1 MNWQVQLITI
11 YLYVCKPYQESLWVY
26 GSRHSH
32 PVDLRF
38 TEEAAA
44 LTQKERLIVLAGLTL
59 KTLTKTSSVMAAGYE
74 VSITMG
80 CGLSVK
86 ARLRYSVSQ
95 SGIKRLLKRS
105 RRLRQK
111 RTAALKQT
119 ATTGLDLIHQKSQ
132 QHQMHQHRGEVL
144 IAMTKVMLEVI
155 ALVFQGIK
163 GLVFDAPS
171 RSTRPHHSPV

>member
-1 MNWQVQLITI
+1 
-11 YLYVCKPYQESLWVY
+11 
-26 GSRHSH
+26 
-32 PVDLRF
+32 
-38 TEEAAA
+38 
-44 LTQKERLIVLAGLTL
+44 
-59 KTLTKTSSVMAAGYE
+59 
-74 VSITMG
+74 MG

-132 QHQMHQHRGEVL
+132 QHQMHQHRGDVL
-144 IAMTKVMLEVI
+144 IAMTKV
-155 ALVFQGIK
+155 GN
-163 GLVFDAPS
+163 
-171 RSTRPHHSPV
+171 